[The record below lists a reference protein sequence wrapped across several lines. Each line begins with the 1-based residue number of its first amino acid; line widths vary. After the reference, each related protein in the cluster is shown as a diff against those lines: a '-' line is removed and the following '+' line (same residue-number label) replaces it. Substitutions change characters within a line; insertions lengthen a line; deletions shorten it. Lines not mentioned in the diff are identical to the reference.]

1 VGDGPLTS
9 GIARARDLR
18 AVRAASVNSEPIG
31 LGRISNSSGVSAHPA
46 THPGEQQEALSLPVS
61 PPSVPVAYCFCACYP
76 PLPGSSSLHVAAGC
90 M

>member
-31 LGRISNSSGVSAHPA
+31 LGRMSNSSGMSAHPA
-46 THPGEQQEALSLPVS
+46 THPGEMQ
-61 PPSVPVAYCFCACYP
+61 PPSTTLRLKWAVLYP
-76 PLPGSSSLHVAAGC
+76 N
-90 M
+90 